1 VKVVFYYHTEAQRE
15 FIREHHEDL
24 AQEMRRVRQLTA
36 GEAGQ
41 PRWTRLAAE
50 LIRRVEQRLGHR
62 RGYHAPAYD
71 A

>member
-1 VKVVFYYHTEAQRE
+1 MLYYHTDPQRE

-36 GEAGQ
+36 EEARH
-41 PRWTRLAAE
+41 PRWTRLATG
-50 LIRRVEQRLGHR
+50 LLRRMKQRLGHR
-62 RGYHAPAYD
+62 QGYHAPAYD

>member
-1 VKVVFYYHTEAQRE
+1 MLYYHTDAQRE

-36 GEAGQ
+36 DEAGF
-41 PRWTRLAAE
+41 PKLKGIAAGLMLRAERL
-50 LIRRVEQRLGHR
+50 RRR
-62 RGYHAPAYD
+62 RTYRAPVYD